1 MVLLEF
7 SMTPSTREESK
18 SPYVARIIDIIDRS
32 GLPYQLTPMGTIIE
46 GEWAEVMGVVTDC
59 PRISSQIKIDYR
71 AGDASR
77 MKSKVAAVENLL
89 GRKLST

>member
-1 MVLLEF
+1 MQ
-7 SMTPSTREESK
+7 M
-18 SPYVARIIDIIDRS
+18 
-32 GLPYQLTPMGTIIE
+32 
-46 GEWAEVMGVVTDC
+46 DC
-59 PRISSQIKIDYR
+59 HRISAQIKIDYR